1 MKHIKFYNVIFPIWF
16 LMFFPPVVLLT
27 LAGNFIIG
35 SQAVA
40 GCFDGR
46 PTGFEAVLE
55 REIRE
60 KV

>member
-1 MKHIKFYNVIFPIWF
+1 
-16 LMFFPPVVLLT
+16 MFFPPVVLLT